1 MFRSSFLTT
10 LAMLFNLSLRNIVR
24 YRRRNFFLFAAI
36 AVAVGGTTLSNALI
50 RGWQVD
56 MLETAVSGLTGHIKL
71 QAPGFADDP
80 SLQNAFSSLTPISLD
95 DDVPI
100 LGFAQRINIPAVISS
115 ERETRGVALVGVDPA
130 NEGISLYRD
139 FVIEGEDLGGPEDGR
154 LLIGK
159 ALAETLQTRVGRRVV
174 VIMEDANGKSR
185 ERGYRIAGV
194 FDAPMKISEEL
205 LVFTGLEAMQAALGN
220 TQLRTPI
227 TELSLVLQ
235 AEEDRGVAQRELAA
249 QHPQL
254 VVKDWREM
262 QPQVAEIVDLVDA
275 TMAIWFFLIMSALT
289 FGLVNTLIA
298 TVMQRTRELGMLR
311 ALGMNQGLLLI
322 QVVMECVG
330 IMVVGVI
337 AGLLLGIAM
346 VFGLGDG
353 IDLSAFSESVE
364 AFGMSTVLKP
374 VLTLEDLLLFGGLSV
389 LVGVFASY
397 FPARRALKISP
408 LMAMNR

>member
-1 MFRSSFLTT
+1 
-10 LAMLFNLSLRNIVR
+10 MLFNLSLRNIVR

-159 ALAETLQTRVGRRVV
+159 ALAETLQTQVGRRVV
-174 VIMEDANGKSR
+174 VIMEGADGKSR

>member
-1 MFRSSFLTT
+1 MFNTSLFST
-10 LAMLFNLSLRNIVR
+10 LAMLFNFSLRNIVR

-95 DDVPI
+95 DQVPI

-174 VIMEDANGKSR
+174 VIMEGADGKSR

-194 FDAPMKISEEL
+194 FDAPMKVSEEL

-220 TQLRTPI
+220 AELSAPI
-227 TELSLVLQ
+227 TEWSLVLQ

-337 AGLLLGIAM
+337 AGLLLGVAM

-364 AFGMSTVLKP
+364 AFGMSTILKP

>member
-174 VIMEDANGKSR
+174 VIMEGADGKSR

-275 TMAIWFFLIMSALT
+275 TMAILFFLIMSALT

>member
-1 MFRSSFLTT
+1 MFRSSFLST

-159 ALAETLQTRVGRRVV
+159 ALAETLQTQVGRRVV
-174 VIMEDANGKSR
+174 VIMEGADGKSR

>member
-1 MFRSSFLTT
+1 MLGTLT
-10 LAMLFNLSLRNIVR
+10 LLFNLSLRNIVR

-36 AVAVGGTTLSNALI
+36 AVAVGGTTLSNSLI

-56 MLETAVSGLTGHIKL
+56 MLETAVSGLSGHIKM

-80 SLQNAFSSLTPISLD
+80 SLQRAFSASTNVVLD
-95 DDVPI
+95 DQLSVAGI
-100 LGFAQRINIPAVISS
+100 AKRINLPAVISS
-115 ERETRGVALVGVDPA
+115 ERETRGVAMIGIDPA
-130 NEGISLYRD
+130 DEAISLYRD
-139 FVIEGEDLGGPEDGR
+139 FEVSGETLAGPDDGR

-159 ALAETLQTRVGRRVV
+159 ALAETLQTKIGRRVV
-174 VIMEDANGKSR
+174 MIVEGADGKSR

-194 FDAPMKISEEL
+194 FDSPTNWPEEA
-205 LVFTGLEAMQAALGN
+205 LVFTGLQALQDTLATVGLAN
-220 TQLRTPI
+220 PI
-227 TELSLVLQ
+227 TELSVVLVSDKDRPMA
-235 AEEDRGVAQRELAA
+235 AERLRD

-254 VVKDWREM
+254 VVKDWRQM
-262 QPQVAEIVDLVDA
+262 QPQIAEIVDVVDA
-275 TMAIWFFLIMSALT
+275 TMVIWFILIMSALT

-298 TVMQRTRELGMLR
+298 TVMQRTQELGMLR
-311 ALGMNQGLLLI
+311 ALGMNKQLLLI

-337 AGLLLGIAM
+337 AGLILGVLL
-346 VFGLGDG
+346 VFGLGEG

-364 AFGMSTVLKP
+364 AFGMSTFLKP
-374 VLTLEDLLLFGGLSV
+374 VLTVEDLLLFGGLSM
-389 LVGVFASY
+389 LVGLFASF

>member
-139 FVIEGEDLGGPEDGR
+139 FVIEGEDLGGPEDER

-174 VIMEDANGKSR
+174 VIMEGADGKSR

>member
-1 MFRSSFLTT
+1 MLGTLT
-10 LAMLFNLSLRNIVR
+10 LLFNLSLRNIVR

-36 AVAVGGTTLSNALI
+36 AVAVGGTTLSNSLI

-56 MLETAVSGLTGHIKL
+56 MLETAVSGLSGHIKM

-80 SLQNAFSSLTPISLD
+80 SLQRAFSASTNVVLD
-95 DDVPI
+95 DQLPVAGI
-100 LGFAQRINIPAVISS
+100 AKRINLPAVISS
-115 ERETRGVALVGVDPA
+115 ERETRGVAMIGIDPA
-130 NEGISLYRD
+130 DEAISLYRD
-139 FVIEGEDLGGPEDGR
+139 FEVSGETLAGPDDGR

-159 ALAETLQTRVGRRVV
+159 ALAETLQTKIGRRVV
-174 VIMEDANGKSR
+174 MIVEGADGKSR

-194 FDAPMKISEEL
+194 FDSPTNWPEEA
-205 LVFTGLEAMQAALGN
+205 LVFTGLQALQHTLATVELAN
-220 TQLRTPI
+220 PI
-227 TELSLVLQ
+227 TELSVVLVSDKDRPSA
-235 AEEDRGVAQRELAA
+235 AEKLRD

-254 VVKDWREM
+254 LVKDWRQM
-262 QPQVAEIVDLVDA
+262 QPQIAEIVDVVDA
-275 TMAIWFFLIMSALT
+275 TMVIWFVLIMSALT

-298 TVMQRTRELGMLR
+298 TVMQRTQELGMLR
-311 ALGMNQGLLLI
+311 ALGMNKQLLLI

-337 AGLLLGIAM
+337 AGLILGVLL
-346 VFGLGDG
+346 VFGLGEG

-364 AFGMSTVLKP
+364 AFGMSTFLKP
-374 VLTLEDLLLFGGLSV
+374 VLTVEDLLLFGGLSM
-389 LVGVFASY
+389 LVGLFASF

>member
-1 MFRSSFLTT
+1 MFNTSLFGT
-10 LAMLFNLSLRNIVR
+10 LAMLFNFSLRNIVR

-95 DDVPI
+95 DEIPI

-174 VIMEDANGKSR
+174 VIMEGADGKSR

-194 FDAPMKISEEL
+194 FDAPMKVSEEL

-220 TQLRTPI
+220 AELSAPI
-227 TELSLVLQ
+227 TEWSLVLQ

-337 AGLLLGIAM
+337 AGLLLGVVM

-364 AFGMSTVLKP
+364 AFGMSTMLKP
-374 VLTLEDLLLFGGLSV
+374 VLTLEDLLLFGGLSA

>member
-1 MFRSSFLTT
+1 
-10 LAMLFNLSLRNIVR
+10 MLFNLSLRNIVR

-174 VIMEDANGKSR
+174 VIMEGADGKSR

-194 FDAPMKISEEL
+194 FDAQMKISEEL

-262 QPQVAEIVDLVDA
+262 QPHLAEIVDLVDA

>member
-1 MFRSSFLTT
+1 MFRSSFLTS
-10 LAMLFNLSLRNIVR
+10 LVMLLYLSMRNIVR

-36 AVAVGGTTLSNALI
+36 AVAVGGTTLTNALI

-80 SLQNAFSSLTPISLD
+80 SLQNAFSSLTPISLG

-174 VIMEDANGKSR
+174 VIMEGADGKSR

-194 FDAPMKISEEL
+194 FDAQMKISEEL
-205 LVFTGLEAMQAALGN
+205 LVFTGLEAMQAALGS

-275 TMAIWFFLIMSALT
+275 TMAILFFLSALT

-298 TVMQRTRELGMLR
+298 SVMQRTRELGMLR
-311 ALGMNQGLLLI
+311 ALGMNQRLLLI

-408 LMAMNR
+408 LMAMSR

>member
-174 VIMEDANGKSR
+174 VIMEGADGKSR

-364 AFGMSTVLKP
+364 AFGMSSVLKP